1 MNSNFVSILTET
13 QIEIKIHTSEK
24 RKVKLKF
31 IFQNLRNEKDAI
43 FIFQKIN
50 FFELYFLYSDS
61 LSICGLKI
69 RVWQV

>member
-1 MNSNFVSILTET
+1 MNSNFVSILIET
-13 QIEIKIHTSEK
+13 QIEIKIHTLEK

-50 FFELYFLYSDS
+50 FLNYTFYTRIPF
-61 LSICGLKI
+61 
-69 RVWQV
+69 

>member
-1 MNSNFVSILTET
+1 MNSNFVSILIET

-50 FFELYFLYSDS
+50 FFELYFLYTDS
-61 LSICGLKI
+61 HSICGLKI